1 MRKEELINH
10 HDYFISWLKELK
22 GVEEDK
28 WYAPME
34 EGKWSIAANVS
45 HIIKWDEY
53 IFHRVLPKVSEG
65 AVLPSFPEFD
75 VFNQEAAKYAHDG
88 VTQER
93 LLEEGTE
100 TRKSILHYIESLD
113 EEQMGQSFEVDDH
126 HYTLSEFF
134 DDFIWHD
141 KHHQKQIEES
151 LYKEKA

>member
-1 MRKEELINH
+1 MKKDELIDH

-22 GVEEDK
+22 NVEEDK

-53 IFHRVLPKVSEG
+53 IFEEVLPNISDG

-75 VFNQEAAKYAHDG
+75 EFNQEAAKYAHDG

-93 LLEEGTE
+93 LLEEGME
-100 TRKSILHYIESLD
+100 TRKSILLYIESLS
-113 EEQMGQSFEVDDH
+113 EERMEQPFEVDDH

-134 DDFIWHD
+134 EDFIWHD
-141 KHHQKQIEES
+141 KHHQKQIEEA